1 MESYANFITKD
12 LEKYLKPNSVMPF
25 EMIDELQKRQ
35 EVIKDHISLLINKK
49 ESIGTV
55 LWESFFANDLKHLNK
70 KNADIELIFEQL
82 DLGKISVAESNNK
95 VV

>member
-25 EMIDELQKRQ
+25 EMIYELQKRQ
-35 EVIKDHISLLINKK
+35 EVIQDHISLLINKK

-95 VV
+95 VA